1 MPGAGRLI
9 ERGHRGNQAAD
20 ADLAAC
26 SSSGRTRAERRA
38 RTGDLLQ
45 ITKALL
51 IGRDDDACVTAGQ
64 TAIVRWILPLRMPLT
79 GRTLIGS

>member
-1 MPGAGRLI
+1 MQRLACPAAEQATAMI
-9 ERGHRGNQAAD
+9 ATAATPRRNQAAA

-26 SSSGRTRAERRA
+26 SLSGRARAERRA

-51 IGRDDDACVTAGQ
+51 TRE
-64 TAIVRWILPLRMPLT
+64 R
-79 GRTLIGS
+79 

>member
-1 MPGAGRLI
+1 MAQRGGARVPG
-9 ERGHRGNQAAD
+9 RGARGPPWSLPLPIPRRNRAAD

-26 SSSGRTRAERRA
+26 SLSGHTQAERCA

-51 IGRDDDACVTAGQ
+51 
-64 TAIVRWILPLRMPLT
+64 T
-79 GRTLIGS
+79 GES

>member
-1 MPGAGRLI
+1 MPRRGARARHDCYRCHSPG
-9 ERGHRGNQAAD
+9 GNRAAD

-26 SSSGRTRAERRA
+26 SLSGRTGAERRA

-51 IGRDDDACVTAGQ
+51 IRE
-64 TAIVRWILPLRMPLT
+64 R
-79 GRTLIGS
+79 

>member
-1 MPGAGRLI
+1 MAQPEGLACPAA
-9 ERGHRGNQAAD
+9 EHRDRHDRYVPLPRPNRTTA

-26 SSSGRTRAERRA
+26 IFSRPHQAGCRA

-51 IGRDDDACVTAGQ
+51 IRE
-64 TAIVRWILPLRMPLT
+64 R
-79 GRTLIGS
+79 

>member
-1 MPGAGRLI
+1 MIAAATTPPRS
-9 ERGHRGNQAAD
+9 RAAD

-26 SSSGRTRAERRA
+26 SVSGRTRAEHRA

-51 IGRDDDACVTAGQ
+51 IRD
-64 TAIVRWILPLRMPLT
+64 
-79 GRTLIGS
+79 S